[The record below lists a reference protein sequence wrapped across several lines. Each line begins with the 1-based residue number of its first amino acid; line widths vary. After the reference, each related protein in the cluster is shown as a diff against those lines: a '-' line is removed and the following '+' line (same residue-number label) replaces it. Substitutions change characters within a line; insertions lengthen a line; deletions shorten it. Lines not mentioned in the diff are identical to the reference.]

1 MRPISARNGVASI
14 NVSDVQRMILFRT
27 DNSFFAA
34 MRSRAKAQVDRSVLR
49 AEWDTRTAQKQQRS
63 AVYGLERARSKDMP
77 SRAVDFPK
85 IEQEQ
90 AYGGRSCGR
99 LTCETSAPLIIKR
112 VGCLTHVLGRRSR
125 QLNFSVR
132 DGPEYLVAGL
142 EILLNSRAWPI
153 AHSNVDSW
161 AGEGKLERVI
171 VLH

>member
-1 MRPISARNGVASI
+1 MIAINGAAS
-14 NVSDVQRMILFRT
+14 VSMSEVHNMILFRT
-27 DNSFFAA
+27 DNSFLAA

-99 LTCETSAPLIIKR
+99 LTCETSASLIIEG
-112 VGCLTHVLGRRSR
+112 VGCLTQALGRRSR
-125 QLNFSVR
+125 RLNFSAH
-132 DGPEYLVAGL
+132 DG
-142 EILLNSRAWPI
+142 
-153 AHSNVDSW
+153 
-161 AGEGKLERVI
+161 
-171 VLH
+171 